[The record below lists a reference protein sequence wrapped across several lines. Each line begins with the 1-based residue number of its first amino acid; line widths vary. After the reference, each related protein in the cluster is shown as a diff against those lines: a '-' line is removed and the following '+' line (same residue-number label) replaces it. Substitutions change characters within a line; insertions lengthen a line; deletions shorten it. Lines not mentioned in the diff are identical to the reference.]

1 MPPPSRSTNQPEV
14 NPVPSD
20 TISEFSVT
28 HLPVFYRK
36 ELGKNAYRDNI
47 GHCRSE
53 WLVRV
58 RSSSGAEGMSLAN
71 RYVES
76 PNGSVAGLIAILREG
91 LLGQRV
97 DELLTLDS
105 HRVTGVGSPVK
116 RLVRD
121 QPWLSVALFDLVARE
136 HAVSCIELLGGR
148 HHDVV
153 PAYDTTLYFQDFLNP
168 KNGAGQCAAEA
179 ADAKASGYRAAKL
192 KMGRGG
198 RWMLPEAGMRR
209 DVEVLHAVREEVGE
223 DFALMVDA
231 NFGYDGRLDLLE
243 DFFRETA
250 SAKVF
255 WFEEMVTANVPDY
268 RRLRAFQERYAP
280 DALLVCGE
288 VDRTPISP
296 VFQDLIDE
304 GLIDGYQPDVVGAGF
319 AKWMEIERQLEGTS
333 VRSIPHDF
341 GNGRFGTRAG
351 QIFGA
356 ACKTFVSLEDER
368 QLDHVYKP
376 DAFPLRD
383 GAYQVGEVVG
393 LALEIDE
400 ERFQRDHAHH
410 TFVVRD

>member
-1 MPPPSRSTNQPEV
+1 MPPPSSSTNHVEV
-14 NPVPSD
+14 EAVPSD

-58 RSSSGAEGMSLAN
+58 RSASGAEGMSLAN

-76 PNGSVAGLIAILREG
+76 PNGSVAGLVAILREG

-97 DELLTLDS
+97 DELLTLDGL
-105 HRVTGVGSPVK
+105 RVGGVGSPVK

-121 QPWLSVALFDLVARE
+121 QPWISVALFDLVARQ
-136 HAVSCIELLGGR
+136 HGVSCVDLLGGR
-148 HHDVV
+148 HHHTV

-168 KNGAGQCAAEA
+168 EKGAGQCAEEA
-179 ADAKASGYRAAKL
+179 AEAKASGYRAAKL

-209 DVEVLHAVREEVGE
+209 DVEVVHAVREAVGG
-223 DFALMVDA
+223 DFDLMVDA

-250 SAKVF
+250 SAKLF
-255 WFEEMVTANVPDY
+255 WFEEMVTANVSDY
-268 RRLRAFQERYAP
+268 RRLREFQERYAP

-319 AKWMEIERQLEGTS
+319 AKWMEIEHRLEGTG

-356 ACKTFVSLEDER
+356 ASETFVSLEDER

-376 DAFPLRD
+376 DAFPFRE
-383 GAYQVGEVVG
+383 GAYQVGDVVG
-393 LALEIDE
+393 LGLEIDE
-400 ERFQRDHAHH
+400 ERFQRDHADH
-410 TFVVRD
+410 TVTLRR